1 MAPYNTQ
8 YERLGAHME
17 AAGVT
22 AEPNLWDRPVSLA
35 REHRRAGPDGQG
47 AAPGG
52 SPTSSADSPTGGAA
66 PPAVSLLPPEKLLP
80 FMIPFQGGRG
90 HMCGGAASDAL
101 PRCGAEGFGHARIKP

>member
-8 YERLGAHME
+8 YERLAAHME

-22 AEPNLWDRPVSLA
+22 AEPNLWDQAVSLS
-35 REHRRAGPDGQG
+35 REQRRGP
-47 AAPGG
+47 APESAVPGG
-52 SPTSSADSPTGGAA
+52 SGNCSPTGSGSSSPVSATGGLRGS
-66 PPAVSLLPPEKLLP
+66 PPPPMALLSPEMMLP

-101 PRCGAEGFGHARIKP
+101 PR